1 MYDLYSVAFL
11 ILMNNSL
18 YINFHYTHKKCIML
32 LKWSCVS
39 VIKAHLLVDFKR
51 DKRQIKNI

>member
-39 VIKAHLLVDFKR
+39 VIKDHLLVDFKR
-51 DKRQIKNI
+51 DKRQI

>member
-32 LKWSCVS
+32 KWSCVS
-39 VIKAHLLVDFKR
+39 VIKDHLLVDFKR
-51 DKRQIKNI
+51 DKRQI